1 MSEPQLP
8 PVGTPPAPPPPRPP
22 VPPVSAGA
30 DDASSQALAEA
41 FGSSFKIVKFLMAG
55 LVLVFLCSGMFVV
68 QPNQLAIVLQFG
80 RPVGTGPDQL
90 KKPGWHWAWPYP
102 INEVV
107 RIPIGEIQTV
117 TSTAGWHATTPEME
131 ALGQEPPPQG
141 ILRPESDGYTLTADG
156 NIIHVRAT
164 VKYRITDPV
173 RYVFGFAHAP
183 TLLTNILNNAILY
196 ASARMTADAAL
207 YKDKAGFRELV
218 LERVRQLVTQ
228 ADLGITLEPSDV
240 ETKTPVDVRAAF
252 EEVNSAEQERS
263 RKISDAR
270 GYQDQVTT
278 KALGEAQAILA
289 RAAGAS
295 NRLVTAIAAEAR
307 AFEDQLPEYRKNPE
321 LFRQRLLAARLSRIL
336 TNVQEKFF
344 LPERP
349 DEQSRE
355 LRLQLSR
362 EPVRREAPATR

>member
-1 MSEPQLP
+1 MSDPQLP
-8 PVGTPPAPPPPRPP
+8 PAAPPPGPP
-22 VPPVSAGA
+22 PLPPVSAGA

-68 QPNQLAIVLQFG
+68 QPNQLAIVLLFG
-80 RPVGTGPDQL
+80 RPMGTGPDQL

-107 RIPIGEIQTV
+107 RIPIGEIQTA
-117 TSTAGWHATTPEME
+117 TSTTGWHASTPELD
-131 ALGQEPPPQG
+131 ALGQEPAPQG
-141 ILRPESDGYTLTADG
+141 ILRPEADGYTLTADG

-183 TLLTNILNNAILY
+183 TLLTNLLNNAIIY

-207 YKDKAGFRELV
+207 YKDKAGFRDLV
-218 LERVRQLVTQ
+218 LERVRQLIAQ

-240 ETKTPVDVRAAF
+240 ETKTPVDVRQAF
-252 EEVNSAEQERS
+252 EEVNAAEQERS
-263 RKISDAR
+263 RKISDAL
-270 GYQDQVTT
+270 GYQDQITA

-295 NRLVTAIAAEAR
+295 NRLVTAIAAEAQ
-307 AFEDQLPEYRKNPE
+307 AFRDQLPEYRKDPE
-321 LFRQRLLAARLSRIL
+321 LFRQRLLAARLSRL
-336 TNVQEKFF
+336 MTNVQEKFF
-344 LPERP
+344 LSERA
-349 DEQSRE
+349 ETQSRE

-362 EPVRREAPATR
+362 EPVKSEAPPAR